1 MNALARRLW
10 TEEDGVLSF
19 EWTLIVTLLVIG
31 VVAGLAAARD
41 AIIDELGDAAQAMLA
56 LDDSYVLDSPLRLQ
70 IDLDGGG
77 PGAAV
82 EPGAATGSSFTDAQS
97 FTDCA
102 RTPVTPQ
109 NQPGEEIG
117 RAHV

>member
-31 VVAGLAAARD
+31 VVAGLSAARD

-70 IDLDGGG
+70 IDLDGAGTDFT
-77 PGAAV
+77 PV

-97 FTDCA
+97 FTDCD
-102 RTPVTPQ
+102 RTPVTAQ
-109 NQPGEEIG
+109 DQPGQ
-117 RAHV
+117 VDSDS

>member
-1 MNALARRLW
+1 MNDFARKLW
-10 TEEDGVLSF
+10 TEDDGVLSF

-31 VVAGLAAARD
+31 VVAGLSAARD

-56 LDDSYVLDSPLRLQ
+56 LDDSYVLDQPLRLQ
-70 IDLDGGG
+70 IDLDGAG

-97 FTDCA
+97 FTDCG
-102 RTPVTPQ
+102 RTTAGAQ
-109 NQPGEEIG
+109 NQAGQTDSDS
-117 RAHV
+117 